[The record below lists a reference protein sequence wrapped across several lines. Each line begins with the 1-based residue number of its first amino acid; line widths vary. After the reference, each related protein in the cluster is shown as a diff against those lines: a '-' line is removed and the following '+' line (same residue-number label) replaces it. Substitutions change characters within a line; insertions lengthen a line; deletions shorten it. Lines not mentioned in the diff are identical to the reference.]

1 MFYKSKSIPKF
12 VFTAVVVLCLT
23 ALPGGAQTTT
33 CGQPQLG
40 PEDSATEI
48 RFIRADVAHV
58 RASVLRAIPVLGAN
72 LSREKA
78 GVIEAKIDMALAGR
92 SSSIQMPGSGTFT
105 IEITPVKLG
114 GTTGSLLR
122 VEFAKGWVGAAGSR
136 GTYATPLADEVE
148 CLIGLLS
155 PVEPS
160 SNPRGQTSV
169 SPPAEAR
176 EVSVPAKTALKI
188 ALRNYL
194 FSRDFEKGATKA
206 PSLEIVED
214 VVVDGT
220 TVFRKGALAKG
231 KLTGFTTSGI
241 AQHGA
246 SIQFTIESATAVDG
260 QEIALDTA
268 SMKERGGLSR
278 AMVTNPQVFG
288 GLLPLL
294 LMKGQE
300 ALVPAGK
307 TFEVLVSLSA
317 TVKGEP
323 EPVKPPASSQASPA
337 TGQPAETIKSATSV
351 LNLDGIWNA
360 HNWGELRLIQTAGER
375 ELIGIGGGYVL
386 DGVVTET
393 GVVLHFR
400 SGESL
405 EYTAELTS
413 KGDGILVG
421 RYVYGEMRPDSKTK
435 PIGMHKFLSM
445 SPRRGAEQSELPPG
459 LNLEGTWNM
468 PHWGDLK
475 LTQAAGD
482 RKVTGKNGRYV
493 IDGFVSGKRVVLH
506 WLTRGYLSYSAILTP
521 KEDGTLSG
529 EYASGP
535 ISTDTK
541 TSPIEMSRQK

>member
-1 MFYKSKSIPKF
+1 M
-12 VFTAVVVLCLT
+12 
-23 ALPGGAQTTT
+23 
-33 CGQPQLG
+33 
-40 PEDSATEI
+40 EI

-58 RASVLRAIPVLGAN
+58 RASVLRAIPVMGAN
-72 LSREKA
+72 LSKEKGA
-78 GVIEAKIDMALAGR
+78 VMEAKIDMALAGR

-114 GTTGSLLR
+114 GATGSLLR
-122 VEFAKGWVGAAGSR
+122 VEFNKGWVGAAVSSGR
-136 GTYATPLADEVE
+136 YATPLADEVE
-148 CLIGLLS
+148 CLAGLLS

-160 SNPRGQTSV
+160 SNPRGQTSMP
-169 SPPAEAR
+169 PPADTR

-194 FSRDFEKGATKA
+194 FSRDFEKDATKA
-206 PSLEIVED
+206 PSLEIIED

-288 GLLPLL
+288 GLLPFL

-307 TFEVLVSLSA
+307 SFEVSVLHPV

-323 EPVKPPASSQASPA
+323 EPGKPPASTQTGPA
-337 TGQPAETIKSATSV
+337 TGQPAGAVKSDAASI
-351 LNLDGIWNA
+351 LNLDGTWNA
-360 HNWGELRLIQTAGER
+360 HSWGELKLIQTAGER

-386 DGVVTET
+386 DGVVTDT
-393 GVVLHFR
+393 GVVLHFT
-400 SGESL
+400 SGGSL

-413 KGDGILVG
+413 KGDGILSG

-435 PIGMHKFLSM
+435 AIEMHRFLTI
-445 SPRRGAEQSELPPG
+445 SPRRGAEKSEPPPS
-459 LNLEGTWNM
+459 LNLEGAWIA

-482 RKVTGKNGRYV
+482 RKVTGKNGRYE

-506 WLTRGYLSYSAILTP
+506 WISRGSLSYSAILTP

-529 EYASGP
+529 EFAGGQ

-541 TSPIEMSRQK
+541 TKPIEMSRQK